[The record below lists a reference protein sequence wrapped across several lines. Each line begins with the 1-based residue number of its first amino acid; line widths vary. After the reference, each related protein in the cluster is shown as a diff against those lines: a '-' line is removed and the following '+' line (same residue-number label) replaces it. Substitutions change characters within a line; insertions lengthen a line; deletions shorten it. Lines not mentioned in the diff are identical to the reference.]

1 MIIMF
6 MLKINQ
12 IRDWWW
18 II

>member
-12 IRDWWW
+12 IMDWWW